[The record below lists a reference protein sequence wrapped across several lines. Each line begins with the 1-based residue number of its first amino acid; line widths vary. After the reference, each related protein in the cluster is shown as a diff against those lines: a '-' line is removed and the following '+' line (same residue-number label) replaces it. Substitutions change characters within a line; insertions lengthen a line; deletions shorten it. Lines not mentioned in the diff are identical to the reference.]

1 MNWYLQNGK
10 DSDIAI
16 STRIRFVRNINGL
29 KFNLKT
35 KEEIEKLDEKIRD
48 NLYNIGYGLNFFK
61 LKDMDN
67 TTKLSL
73 VEKNLISP
81 DFIIDNHLTGGIL
94 INDDENICITTGQ
107 EDHLKIQVFNSGI
120 DLENTLNLAIEIDK
134 KLEEILGYCINKK
147 YGYLTSCPSDLG
159 TGLRASVM
167 VHLPALA
174 ITKNVN
180 QLLDALSNFGINIR
194 GVFGKSTPS
203 MGNIYQISNKQTL
216 GVTENEIIR
225 NLEIIVQKIIE
236 QERKVR
242 KILADNSSK
251 LEDNIY
257 RAYGILSNCRKL
269 SYKESRNLL
278 SMVKLG
284 VDLGILREMNDLEV
298 QKLYLY
304 TKNANMQKYF
314 GEEFDDNQLD
324 TKRAEI
330 VRKLISEK

>member
-29 KFNLKT
+29 KFSLKT

-48 NLYNIGYGLNFFK
+48 NLYNIGYGLKFFK
-61 LKDMDN
+61 LKDIDN

>member
-29 KFNLKT
+29 KFSLKT

>member
-35 KEEIEKLDEKIRD
+35 KEEIEKLDERIRD
-48 NLYNIGYGLNFFK
+48 NLYNIGYGLKFFK